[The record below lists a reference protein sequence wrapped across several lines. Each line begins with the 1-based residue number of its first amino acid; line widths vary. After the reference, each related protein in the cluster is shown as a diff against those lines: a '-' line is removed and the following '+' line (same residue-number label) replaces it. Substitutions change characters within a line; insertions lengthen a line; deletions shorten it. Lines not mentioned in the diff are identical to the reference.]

1 MLVSEN
7 SELRYYYSGPVL
19 IKTREIH
26 HTEMILNYLSVQVVL
41 F

>member
-1 MLVSEN
+1 MLISEN
-7 SELRYYYSGPVL
+7 SELCYYYSGLVL

-26 HTEMILNYLSVQVVL
+26 HNEMILNYLSIQAGL